1 MSPEWQQK
9 MREMIDRR
17 TKENRMS
24 DTTEA
29 ALTGLRERLRD
40 LELDACAVR
49 SRVEEVRSLI
59 ELLEHG
65 TRRRPVRPRNASA
78 INPALQQ
85 SAHAM
90 ANPRTT
96 ILEMPKHVEGG
107 VAGSEASLPSLDD
120 VRGILRTKDTAA

>member
-1 MSPEWQQK
+1 
-9 MREMIDRR
+9 
-17 TKENRMS
+17 MS

-29 ALTGLRERLRD
+29 ALIGLRERLRD

-65 TRRRPVRPRNASA
+65 TRRRPGRPRNASA
-78 INPALQQ
+78 LNPAPLQQAQFGTSVINPALQQ

-90 ANPRTT
+90 ANPPPT
-96 ILEMPKHVEGG
+96 IIEMPERVEGG
-107 VAGSEASLPSLDD
+107 ASHEPEPEC
-120 VRGILRTKDTAA
+120 AA